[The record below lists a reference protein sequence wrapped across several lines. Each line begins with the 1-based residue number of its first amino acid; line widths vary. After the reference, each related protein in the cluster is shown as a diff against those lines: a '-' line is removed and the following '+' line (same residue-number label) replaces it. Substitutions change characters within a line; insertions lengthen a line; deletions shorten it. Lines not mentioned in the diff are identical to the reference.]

1 MKTTTH
7 ILTLLLCLMFAGR
20 VGAQSMKDYVLCLQ
34 MNTQSLEE
42 KLQFKPIPI
51 PDNIKEIV
59 SKVEYWDMVYQWTG
73 ICNGEI
79 FIKNTSYYDKYWY
92 STIQFIRNNEY
103 GILHRTAKGSTLHHS
118 IDNNY
123 YPTRYIPFAYD
134 GERLLVMFESDWNE
148 GHAKENFPNINVPLV
163 LLTPVGKDNF
173 LKRIEIEEHP
183 EASSEA
189 AMVHNIPPRDI
200 VNRIGLRPLPVDEKF
215 FQRSSE
221 EKKRPY
227 KNIIYSTPNIRDTLY
242 KVRYWRSLGSVGYT
256 KWENGRVV
264 FDDERILFFG
274 LPFDDNY
281 NEFDATK
288 TYVKLHRISHIDKSY
303 STYKHKLE
311 NYTVSAYDGERIILS
326 STNDGEAFVLTCLTP
341 ASQEEIEILHLFANR
356 ESPILKYNRRLSSLR
371 ITSLVCRSLTTEPI
385 GKVEVPQPTTKRV
398 KRAKRG

>member
-79 FIKNTSYYDKYWY
+79 FIKNTPYYDEYWY
-92 STIQFIRNNEY
+92 STIQFIRNDEY

-163 LLTPVGKDNF
+163 LLTPVGKNNF
-173 LKRIEIEEHP
+173 LKRI
-183 EASSEA
+183 
-189 AMVHNIPPRDI
+189 
-200 VNRIGLRPLPVDEKF
+200 
-215 FQRSSE
+215 
-221 EKKRPY
+221 
-227 KNIIYSTPNIRDTLY
+227 
-242 KVRYWRSLGSVGYT
+242 
-256 KWENGRVV
+256 
-264 FDDERILFFG
+264 
-274 LPFDDNY
+274 
-281 NEFDATK
+281 
-288 TYVKLHRISHIDKSY
+288 
-303 STYKHKLE
+303 
-311 NYTVSAYDGERIILS
+311 
-326 STNDGEAFVLTCLTP
+326 
-341 ASQEEIEILHLFANR
+341 
-356 ESPILKYNRRLSSLR
+356 
-371 ITSLVCRSLTTEPI
+371 
-385 GKVEVPQPTTKRV
+385 
-398 KRAKRG
+398 